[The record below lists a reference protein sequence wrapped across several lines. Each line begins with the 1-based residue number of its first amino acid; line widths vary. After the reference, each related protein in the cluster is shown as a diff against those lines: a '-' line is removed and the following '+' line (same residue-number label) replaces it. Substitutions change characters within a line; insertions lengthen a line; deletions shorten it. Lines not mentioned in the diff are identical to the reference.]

1 MINFDC
7 YLLIWQFFFKFANL
21 QILTGC
27 QYIPLYGSCSIVIV
41 AMATITMR
49 VVVAIVTVAMVRDML
64 LLE

>member
-1 MINFDC
+1 M
-7 YLLIWQFFFKFANL
+7 
-21 QILTGC
+21 GC
-27 QYIPLYGSCSIVIV
+27 QYIPLYGTCSIVIV